1 MKRSL
6 RVKNVNVA
14 SIARVVKTIGGELGC
29 LQHYRQDIGEPKS
42 LDVSTELQEDLAMAN
57 HGLLHIALL
66 TRDLKKTEQ
75 FYTKVLGLK
84 VAFRV
89 PPNMVFL
96 RSPASQDL
104 INFVGTKKRIAANAA
119 LQHFGFKTTKA
130 GLTSLEKQLKEN
142 EIEVEGRRG
151 KHAIYFADPNGYTI
165 EYYCD

>member
-1 MKRSL
+1 
-6 RVKNVNVA
+6 
-14 SIARVVKTIGGELGC
+14 
-29 LQHYRQDIGEPKS
+29 
-42 LDVSTELQEDLAMAN
+42 MAN

-75 FYTKVLGLK
+75 FYTQMLGLK

-104 INFVGTKKRIAANAA
+104 INFVGTKQRIAANAA
-119 LQHFGFKTTKA
+119 LQHFGFKTTKT
-130 GLTSLEKQLKEN
+130 GLMKLEKKLKETGI
-142 EIEVEGRRG
+142 EIAGRRG
-151 KHAIYFADPNGYTI
+151 KHAIYFSDPNGYTL

>member
-1 MKRSL
+1 MITHSACFAAAGREAMIINPEQPSRL
-6 RVKNVNVA
+6 PPALPTR
-14 SIARVVKTIGGELGC
+14 
-29 LQHYRQDIGEPKS
+29 YRRKS
-42 LDVSTELQEDLAMAN
+42 LDVFHGVAGGSGMAN

-66 TRDLKKTEQ
+66 TRDLKKTER
-75 FYTKVLGLK
+75 FYTGVLGLK

-104 INFVGTKKRIAANAA
+104 INFVGTKKRISANDA

-130 GLTSLEKQLKEN
+130 GLTSLEKKLKEN
-142 EIEVEGRRG
+142 EIEIEGRRG
-151 KHAIYFADPNGYTI
+151 KHAIYFSDPNGYTL

>member
-1 MKRSL
+1 
-6 RVKNVNVA
+6 
-14 SIARVVKTIGGELGC
+14 
-29 LQHYRQDIGEPKS
+29 
-42 LDVSTELQEDLAMAN
+42 MAN

-130 GLTSLEKQLKEN
+130 GLARLQKKLKEN
-142 EIEVEGRRG
+142 EIEIEGKRG
-151 KHAIYFADPNGYTI
+151 KSAVYFWDPNGYCL